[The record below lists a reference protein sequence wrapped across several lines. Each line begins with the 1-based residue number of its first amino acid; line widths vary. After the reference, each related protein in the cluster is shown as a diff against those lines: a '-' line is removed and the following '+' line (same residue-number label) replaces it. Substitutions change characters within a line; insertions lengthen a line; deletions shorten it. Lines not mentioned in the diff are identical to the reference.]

1 MRTLSC
7 RSAGQ
12 RSKLA
17 TLPVAVALALASSP
31 GHGVVD
37 LPTAPLQSAA
47 AIPSNI
53 LFLLDDSG
61 SMLWPPRIC
70 MPQRVTSCSVSDA
83 KSLPMLT
90 SRAHGTPRDASSAAR

>member
-37 LPTAPLQSAA
+37 LPTAPLQSGAG
-47 AIPSNI
+47 IPS
-53 LFLLDDSG
+53 DS
-61 SMLWPPRIC
+61 S
-70 MPQRVTSCSVSDA
+70 SV
-83 KSLPMLT
+83 
-90 SRAHGTPRDASSAAR
+90 GW